1 MNKMKSDRDKCQF
14 LDSHPKTQLHMD
26 ALGGETGLQQTAHVI
41 KVEGFKLL
49 EMWDLSQREVAA
61 KTSQSKLGWHD
72 KRPKA
77 QKEGGHGGQT
87 SLRSHIPFWT
97 PPGERRVP
105 KSQVENEA

>member
-77 QKEGGHGGQT
+77 QKEGGHGISCEGYLQPCVT
-87 SLRSHIPFWT
+87 VTQLIFT
-97 PPGERRVP
+97 EIL
-105 KSQVENEA
+105 A